1 MLKVNFRNMALVSC
15 FPISSH
21 GIMFALIE
29 VFRIAFNIR
38 TSDSEEGHQRSL
50 EVTEDYNRLLLIV
63 RQIVFKR

>member
-38 TSDSEEGHQRSL
+38 TSDSEEGH
-50 EVTEDYNRLLLIV
+50 
-63 RQIVFKR
+63 